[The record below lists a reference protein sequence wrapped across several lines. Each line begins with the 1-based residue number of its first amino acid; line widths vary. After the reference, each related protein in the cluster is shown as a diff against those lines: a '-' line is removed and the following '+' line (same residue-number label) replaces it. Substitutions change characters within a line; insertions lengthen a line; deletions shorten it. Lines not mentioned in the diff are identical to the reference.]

1 MAPGSEERMSTLAR
15 MIAERERICYD
26 FETNGFLGLAGKP
39 IQKIKVRVATKG
51 EQDRAV
57 LGAHKYV
64 EELAKDAR
72 LDVKVASEDRDI
84 LSDAKT
90 CFVLFEVCRDAD
102 DPKYPAFPGPR
113 WMMDHL
119 STDEIGV
126 LLNCYTEVLRAT
138 GTIDFDLSTDRI
150 DALSKAL
157 AATADTDAPNAYLVR
172 YSREQVVEICIR
184 QAVMVDE
191 LRAELAA
198 LKAALAAE
206 PGEG

>member
-1 MAPGSEERMSTLAR
+1 MAQGNEQRLSALAQV
-15 MIAERERICYD
+15 IAARERRCYD

-39 IQKIKVRVATKG
+39 ILTIKVRVATKG

-72 LDVKVASEDRDI
+72 VDAKVAAEDRDI

-90 CFVLFEVCRDAD
+90 CFILFEVCRDAE
-102 DPKYPAFPGPR
+102 DPNYPAFPGPR
-113 WMMDHL
+113 WMIDHL

-138 GTIDFDLSTDRI
+138 GTIDFDLSTERVE
-150 DALSKAL
+150 ALSQAL
-157 AATADTDAPNAYLVR
+157 AATADSDAPNAYLAR
-172 YSREQVVEICIR
+172 YTREQVTEICIR
-184 QAVMVDE
+184 LAVMLDE
-191 LRAELAA
+191 RRDEAA
-198 LKAALAAE
+198 GADA
-206 PGEG
+206 G